1 MMDRAHVYNPK
12 QETMPRDEL
21 EQLQIER
28 LQSTLNRVYR
38 NVAFYRS
45 AFDAHHVNLERLKDL
60 RALRELPFTTREDLR
75 KSYPYDMFAVPLH
88 DIARIHS
95 TSGTTGV
102 PIVVGYT
109 RNDLRAWTE
118 CTARLLVAAGVASH
132 DVVQIALNYS
142 LFAGGFGFHQGAEQ
156 VGATV
161 IPASLST
168 NLEKQI
174 AIMRDFKATVL
185 ISTPSYGI
193 NIVAGLERLQIHP
206 ERLHLRLGLFG
217 GERLSD
223 SLRRQLEEQL
233 RITSIDTYALT
244 EIMGPGV
251 AGECQVR
258 DGFHINEDHFIVEV
272 VDPRTLEPVPVGE
285 QGELVL
291 TTITKEGFPLI
302 RYRTGDITQL
312 NAEPCP
318 CGRTFVRMAQI
329 TGRTDDQILF
339 RGVAFFPSQIEE
351 VLASV
356 EGTSPYY
363 QIILDEQGG
372 IDTLEVRV
380 EVSDKIPFLDEVKAL
395 EALRVQMANR
405 IKAALD
411 IEAKV
416 TFVEPRSL
424 RQLDGGKDRVLDKRP
439 Q

>member
-1 MMDRAHVYNPK
+1 MDRANLYNPK
-12 QETMPRDEL
+12 HETMPRDEL

-38 NVAFYRS
+38 NVAFYRT
-45 AFDAHHVNLERLKDL
+45 AFDAHRVNLERLKDVL
-60 RALRELPFTTREDLR
+60 ALRELPFTTREDLR

-109 RNDLRAWTE
+109 RNDLRVWTE
-118 CTARLLVAAGVASH
+118 CTARLLVAAGVAQH

-142 LFAGGFGFHQGAEQ
+142 LFAGGFGFHQGVEQ
-156 VGATV
+156 IGATV
-161 IPASLST
+161 IPASLTT

-185 ISTPSYGI
+185 ISTPSHGI

-233 RITSIDTYALT
+233 RITSIDTYGLT

-272 VDPRTLEPVPVGE
+272 IDPGTLEPVPVGE

-291 TTITKEGFPLI
+291 TTITKEGVPLI

-312 NAEPCP
+312 NPEPCP
-318 CGRTFVRMAQI
+318 CGRTFVRMARI

-339 RGVAFFPSQIEE
+339 RGVTFFPSQIEE
-351 VLASV
+351 ILASV

-363 QIILDEQGG
+363 QIILDERGG
-372 IDTLEVRV
+372 IDTIEVRV
-380 EVSDKIPFLDEVKAL
+380 EISDKIPFLDEVKAL

-405 IKAALD
+405 IKASLD

-424 RQLDGGKDRVLDKRP
+424 RELTGGKDRVVDKRP
-439 Q
+439 R

>member
-1 MMDRAHVYNPK
+1 MDRAAPYNARS
-12 QETMPRDEL
+12 ETMPRDGL

-38 NVAFYRS
+38 NVAFYRT
-45 AFDAHHVNLERLKDL
+45 AFDAHKVNLERLKQVS
-60 RALRELPFTTREDLR
+60 ALRELPFTTREDLR

-118 CTARLLVAAGVASH
+118 CTARLLVAAGVTQH

-142 LFAGGFGFHQGAEQ
+142 LFAGGFGFHQGVEQ

-161 IPASLST
+161 IPASST
-168 NLEKQI
+168 TSLEKQI

-185 ISTPSYGI
+185 ISTPSHGV
-193 NIVAGLERLQIHP
+193 NLVTGLEQMQIHP

-233 RITSIDTYALT
+233 RIVSIDTYGLT

-272 VDPRTLEPVPVGE
+272 IDPKTLEPVKMGE
-285 QGELVL
+285 EGELVL
-291 TTITKEGFPLI
+291 TTITKECFPLI

-312 NAEPCP
+312 NPEPCP
-318 CGRTFVRMAQI
+318 CGRTFVRMARI

-339 RGVAFFPSQIEE
+339 RGVGFFPSQIEE
-351 VLASV
+351 VLAGV

-363 QIILDEQGG
+363 QIILDEKGG
-372 IDTLEVRV
+372 IDTIEIQV
-380 EVSDKIPFLDEVKAL
+380 EVSDKMPSLDQVKAL
-395 EALRVQMANR
+395 EALRVQMGR
-405 IKAALD
+405 GIKTALD

-424 RQLDGGKDRVLDKRP
+424 RQLTGGKGRVVDHRLR
-439 Q
+439 

>member
-1 MMDRAHVYNPK
+1 MDRAILYNPK
-12 QETMPRDEL
+12 YETMPRDEL

-38 NVAFYRS
+38 NVAFYRT
-45 AFDAHHVNLERLKDL
+45 AFDAHKVNLERLKQVS
-60 RALRELPFTTREDLR
+60 ALRELPFTAREDLR
-75 KSYPYDMFAVPLH
+75 ESYPYDMFAVPLH

-109 RNDLRAWTE
+109 RNDLRTWTE
-118 CTARLLVAAGVASH
+118 CTARLLAAAGVVQH

-156 VGATV
+156 VGAAV
-161 IPASLST
+161 IPASLTTS
-168 NLEKQI
+168 LEKQI

-185 ISTPSYGI
+185 ISTPSHGV
-193 NIVAGLERLQIHP
+193 NIVAGLEQLQIHP

-223 SLRRQLEEQL
+223 SLRCQLEEQL
-233 RITSIDTYALT
+233 RITSIDTYGLT

-251 AGECQVR
+251 AGECQLR
-258 DGFHINEDHFIVEV
+258 DGFHVNEDHFIVEV
-272 VDPRTLEPVPVGE
+272 IDPRTLEPVAVGE
-285 QGELVL
+285 EGELVL

-312 NAEPCP
+312 NPEPCP
-318 CGRTFVRMAQI
+318 CGRTFVRMARI
-329 TGRTDDQILF
+329 AGRTDDQILL
-339 RGVAFFPSQIEE
+339 RGVAFFPSEIEE
-351 VLASV
+351 ILSGV
-356 EGTSPYY
+356 EGASPYY
-363 QIILDEQGG
+363 QIILDEQAG
-372 IDTLEVRV
+372 IDTIEVRV
-380 EVSDKIPFLDEVKAL
+380 EVSDEMPFLDEVKAL

-405 IKAALD
+405 IKTALD
-411 IEAKV
+411 VEAKV

-424 RQLDGGKDRVLDKRP
+424 RQLTVGKDRVVDKRP
-439 Q
+439 R